1 MSEETKENSTHPQG
15 QEPTQKQAE
24 AIRNIKDEVSKLENE
39 VSDKVGQMEPSG
51 ITEIAEW
58 AVMEQEVYN
67 RLCDI
72 IRPFKYDVQMK
83 MLERVKATY
92 TEAQMHHLI
101 SKRITPPRPNN
112 LTPDQIKEGMSNIIK
127 TNPNPEALKAR
138 LEKVLDKFDTGSKGI
153 EITCGSHDGTKG
165 GNVTGEEAANIIRS
179 LLEDMKQKP

>member
-1 MSEETKENSTHPQG
+1 MSEENKGNSTHPQG

-83 MLERVKATY
+83 LLERVKATY

-112 LTPDQIKEGMSNIIK
+112 LTPDQIKEGLSNAIK
-127 TNPNPEALKAR
+127 THSNPEELKTVLENALN
-138 LEKVLDKFDTGSKGI
+138 KFENGSANI
-153 EITCGSHDGTKG
+153 EIAGRSHNGTEG
-165 GNVTGEEAANIIRS
+165 DHVTGEDAANIIRS

>member
-1 MSEETKENSTHPQG
+1 MSEENKGNSTHPQG
-15 QEPTQKQAE
+15 QEPTEKQAE

-39 VSDKVGQMEPSG
+39 VSDKVGQMEPSK

-83 MLERVKATY
+83 LLERVKATY

-101 SKRITPPRPNN
+101 SKRITHPRPNN
-112 LTPDQIKEGMSNIIK
+112 LTPDQIKERISNTIK
-127 TNPNPEALKAR
+127 THSNPEALKTV
-138 LEKVLDKFDTGSKGI
+138 LEKALGEFDTGSGDIKIAG
-153 EITCGSHDGTKG
+153 GSRDGTEV
-165 GNVTGEEAANIIRS
+165 GNVTGEDAANIIRS